1 MADIQDE
8 RDPVD
13 VFVGARVRALR
24 RLRDLS
30 QQELAPHL
38 GVSFQQI
45 QKYETA
51 TNRISA
57 SMLHRIAVLFD
68 VPVGALF
75 EGAPNG
81 ERQGVLPGPADPA
94 MAPGVDVLVN
104 TTGGLGLAEA
114 FLRLPPALRAP
125 LVDVAQAL
133 VKLGDVEPV
142 RQDQPTPEGEPV
154 TGDCGTGLAR

>member
-30 QQELAPHL
+30 QLELSRHL

-51 TNRISA
+51 ANRISA
-57 SMLHRIAVLFD
+57 SMLHRIAALFD

-75 EGAPNG
+75 DGAPSDDQ
-81 ERQGVLPGPADPA
+81 RGVLPGPADPA
-94 MAPGVDVLVN
+94 QAPGVDVLVN

-133 VKLGDVEPV
+133 VKLGDVEPTSEPPAE
-142 RQDQPTPEGEPV
+142 RAEPV
-154 TGDCGTGLAR
+154 AAGYGPGSER